1 MIHSVFGSGFFSHL
15 FLSIVVIAFYYFY
28 LGFCE
33 LLKSY
38 FYLFTIFQLLLWLTE
53 MLFLIFWS
61 FYGSYCIFSL
71 INIDL
76 SYILLFNLVFLFYFF
91 STYLFVSFVF
101 FALFLSTLLW
111 SCFFV
116 FVFLVNSVLNWL
128 TLCLVSFACWVSLL
142 YFGFFDLFWFH
153 LCVGVCMYLFLCY
166 CFYLSFF
173 FNFSRIFCLFLI
185 CLF

>member
-15 FLSIVVIAFYYFY
+15 FLSIVVIAFYYFS

-116 FVFLVNSVLNWL
+116 FVFLVNSVLN
-128 TLCLVSFACWVSLL
+128 
-142 YFGFFDLFWFH
+142 
-153 LCVGVCMYLFLCY
+153 
-166 CFYLSFF
+166 
-173 FNFSRIFCLFLI
+173 
-185 CLF
+185 

>member
-1 MIHSVFGSGFFSHL
+1 MILKVHKSLNRNNKKQLQQWTKKDEKKIQSQIQNESK
-15 FLSIVVIAFYYFY
+15 Y
-28 LGFCE
+28 
-33 LLKSY
+33 KSY
-38 FYLFTIFQLLLWLTE
+38 KCFSWV
-53 MLFLIFWS
+53 S
-61 FYGSYCIFSL
+61 DVGIFSL

-91 STYLFVSFVF
+91 FNIFVSFVF

-153 LCVGVCMYLFLCY
+153 LCVGVCMYIFLCY
-166 CFYLSFF
+166 CLYLSIFL
-173 FNFSRIFCLFLI
+173 NFSRIFCFFLI

>member
-61 FYGSYCIFSL
+61 FYREALYPHSL
-71 INIDL
+71 AATDGQTGGEKK
-76 SYILLFNLVFLFYFF
+76 S
-91 STYLFVSFVF
+91 SFGQTGGERKSSF
-101 FALFLSTLLW
+101 D
-111 SCFFV
+111 
-116 FVFLVNSVLNWL
+116 
-128 TLCLVSFACWVSLL
+128 LVSS
-142 YFGFFDLFWFH
+142 G
-153 LCVGVCMYLFLCY
+153 LCRASATNGETKDQHQ
-166 CFYLSFF
+166 
-173 FNFSRIFCLFLI
+173 
-185 CLF
+185 